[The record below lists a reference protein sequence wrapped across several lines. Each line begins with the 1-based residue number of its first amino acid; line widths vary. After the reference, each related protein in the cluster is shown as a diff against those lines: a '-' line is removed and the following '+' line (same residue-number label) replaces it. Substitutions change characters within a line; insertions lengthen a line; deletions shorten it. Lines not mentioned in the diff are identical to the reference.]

1 LSALPE
7 EFKNRPKAIPTP
19 PDDDIEEIILE
30 ESKDDSGVS
39 EDFGSI
45 DLDEEKSEKEEGTED
60 LAKGSETEDE
70 GIENP
75 RGTEGTEVVEDL
87 EDMERI
93 EGTEDKQGTE
103 VSEESEKTEESEDP
117 EDPEGMEEDQTVEE
131 EAEVAEQAPESKTN
145 PDVESVIDDEIWD
158 ELPFCRASVSSAPKL
173 ISVQEY
179 EEEES
184 NPSDDSLPKSAIS
197 LKSKASMQI
206 VRTPP
211 TPHALTTPEYRELTP
226 RPKSPGIMSTTNGTI
241 KIEDLEEN
249 EVDVEIEIEQE
260 SPEMQIMHV
269 QSEMLPRNE
278 SDMKME
284 DLESG
289 LSIRDEDDQGSAQ
302 GDIEMG
308 HQDVDAFVITKDA
321 LIEDRKPREVQE
333 QPMLEPDY
341 DFQDHIGPLALGC
354 GKIVIVFG
362 ALLVATFSL
371 F

>member
-1 LSALPE
+1 
-7 EFKNRPKAIPTP
+7 
-19 PDDDIEEIILE
+19 
-30 ESKDDSGVS
+30 
-39 EDFGSI
+39 
-45 DLDEEKSEKEEGTED
+45 
-60 LAKGSETEDE
+60 
-70 GIENP
+70 
-75 RGTEGTEVVEDL
+75 
-87 EDMERI
+87 M
-93 EGTEDKQGTE
+93 
-103 VSEESEKTEESEDP
+103 
-117 EDPEGMEEDQTVEE
+117 
-131 EAEVAEQAPESKTN
+131 
-145 PDVESVIDDEIWD
+145 
-158 ELPFCRASVSSAPKL
+158 

-184 NPSDDSLPKSAIS
+184 EPSDDDPKPRSALS

-206 VRTPP
+206 VRTPL
-211 TPHALTTPEYRELTP
+211 TPHSLTTPDYRELTP
-226 RPKSPGIMSTTNGTI
+226 RPKSPGIMSTTNDTI
-241 KIEDLEEN
+241 KIEDLEDHDH
-249 EVDVEIEIEQE
+249 EVE
-260 SPEMQIMHV
+260 SSETELQVIHV

-289 LSIRDEDDQGSAQ
+289 LSIRDEDDQGSVQ

-308 HQDVDAFVITKDA
+308 SHQDIDAFVITKSA
-321 LIEDRKPREVQE
+321 LVSAFFKTFFQHNLSLFVQIEDRNPRQTQD